1 MPINNIP
8 KCNAKVTHVR
18 ELADTPSA
26 EPAKLKEAFDLGGE
40 EIKEYLNDHL
50 VLALENN
57 FSAVTA
63 EKNSSFNELNNK
75 IDANKTE
82 TEKTIP
88 HVYVNSSAD
97 TKPSVGPQIRFVK
110 GSAPN
115 TGNYGAS
122 LPSGSIVFVY

>member
-75 IDANKTE
+75 IDTNKTE

-88 HVYVNSSAD
+88 HVYVNSTTKSASL
-97 TKPSVGPQIRFVK
+97 TPEIRFVK
-110 GSAPN
+110 STAPT

-122 LPSGSIVFVY
+122 LPAGSIVFVY